1 MEKLK
6 AIIRWIQFLVWAG
19 LWLWSAITD
28 DPNQPWRMMFS
39 VACCVNAFDRAFN
52 MGSWKQD
59 D

>member
-6 AIIRWIQFLVWAG
+6 TIIKWIQFLVWVG

-39 VACCVNAFDRAFN
+39 VVCWINAFDRAFD
-52 MGSWKQD
+52 MGR
-59 D
+59 

>member
-39 VACCVNAFDRAFN
+39 VACCLNAFDRAFN
-52 MGSWKQD
+52 FGEVK
-59 D
+59 